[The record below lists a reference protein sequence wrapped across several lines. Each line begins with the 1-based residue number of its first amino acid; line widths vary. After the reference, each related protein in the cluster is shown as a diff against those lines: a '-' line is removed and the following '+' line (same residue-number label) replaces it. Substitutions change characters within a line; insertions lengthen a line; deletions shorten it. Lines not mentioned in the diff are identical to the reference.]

1 MATVKQVVGTRTS
14 LTTSALNSL
23 ASATFV
29 SAGTITHNTNQPIDV
44 LIEVTATPGTVSGNK
59 QLLVYAKASL
69 DGTNQTTGPET
80 GTTVT
85 DEPNL
90 YYVGTLPLNT
100 NSTTQTK
107 VFSLAAAY
115 GGLLPYAS
123 EIVVRNESD
132 VATELTIFGQ
142 TNALAAHAQLR
153 HARG

>member
-1 MATVKQVVGTRTS
+1 MATVKQVVGTRTA

-29 SAGTITHNTNQPIDV
+29 SAGTITHNTNQPLDV
-44 LIEVTATPGTVSGNK
+44 LLEVTATPGTVSGNK

-69 DGTNQTTGPET
+69 DGSNQTTGPET
-80 GTTVT
+80 GTAVT

-123 EIVVRNESD
+123 EIVVRNDSGAALNASGGSVYYSEISAT
-132 VATELTIFGQ
+132 VA
-142 TNALAAHAQLR
+142 
-153 HARG
+153 

>member
-1 MATVKQVVGTRTS
+1 MATVKQVVGTRTA
-14 LTTSALNSL
+14 LTTSALDSL

-69 DGTNQTTGPET
+69 DGSNQTTGPET
-80 GTTVT
+80 GTAVT

-123 EIVVRNESD
+123 EIVVRNDSGAALNASGGSVYYSEISAT
-132 VATELTIFGQ
+132 VA
-142 TNALAAHAQLR
+142 
-153 HARG
+153 

>member
-1 MATVKQVVGTRTS
+1 MATVKQVVGSRTS

-29 SAGTITHNTNQPIDV
+29 SAGTITHNTNQPLDV
-44 LIEVTATPGTVSGNK
+44 LVEVTATPGTVSGNK

-69 DGTNQTTGPET
+69 DGSNQTTGPET

-123 EIVVRNESD
+123 EIVLRNDSGAALNASGGSVYYSEISAT
-132 VATELTIFGQ
+132 VA
-142 TNALAAHAQLR
+142 
-153 HARG
+153 

>member
-1 MATVKQVVGTRTS
+1 MATVKQVVGTRTA

-29 SAGTITHNTNQPIDV
+29 SAGTITHNTNQPLDV
-44 LIEVTATPGTVSGNK
+44 LVEVTATPGTVSGNK
-59 QLLVYAKASL
+59 QLVVYAKASL

-90 YYVGTLPLNT
+90 YFVGALPLNT

-123 EIVVRNESD
+123 EIVVRNDSGAALNASGGSVYYSEISAT
-132 VATELTIFGQ
+132 VA
-142 TNALAAHAQLR
+142 
-153 HARG
+153 